1 MEKFDLTFP
10 EKNIWLVENFY
21 ESKKINIISGSL
33 VIKKDFDISL
43 AEKTVNE
50 YVRLNDAMRIK
61 ICIENNT
68 PKQYV
73 SEYVE
78 FKADK
83 VDVRDKTEEEI
94 EKIKEE
100 YISTSINVIDNLLFS
115 YLLIDRGEGMG
126 EIFLKAH
133 HLICDGWSGS
143 KMVMELADIYDKLLL
158 NENTFEPYP
167 SYLAYITKENE
178 YKTSEKYIK
187 DEEFWKEY
195 LKDFNTPA
203 LIKIEDVANTTAKRY
218 STKLNDNLNR
228 LILDYSKE
236 NKVSPYSIFMT
247 ALAIYLERITAKQDI
262 VIATPILNRS
272 NFAEKQMQG
281 MFVSTMPVRFNIDE
295 TKTFK
300 DICLENAKGTMTLFR
315 HQRFPFSKILDNVKK
330 ENSDIEKIHDVMVS
344 YQNARAVF
352 NKENT
357 YSMTWNFSGNIQDSL
372 EIHIID
378 LNNEGILEVDYD
390 YIVDKFEDNE
400 IVYFAKRIETIILEG
415 LTKDK
420 TVAEME
426 IMSKEEKNKILYDFN
441 NTKRDY
447 PNTKTVIDVFEE
459 VVKTYSEKVALTF
472 ETEEMT
478 YGKLNDLAD
487 KFASKL
493 VLMGVKEEDCVAISV
508 DKSFELL
515 ISIIAVLKIGA
526 YYLPLE
532 LTQTK
537 DKKDYM
543 VKDTNCVL
551 AITDN
556 EEMYDGIKTINIKD
570 INLENL
576 EKVDLKRS
584 VNYTVES
591 PVCVLY
597 TSGTTGNPKGAL
609 IINKNITKLVLNPDY
624 IEFKDTDTILQAAS
638 TNFDVSLFEFWG
650 PLLNGGTCALLK
662 KQNLLDS
669 NYLNR
674 YIKERNVTIA
684 WITQALFSQIIDNKI
699 EVFETLRTVFS
710 GGDVMSLKHVNK
722 LRRTYKD
729 LRIINCYGPTECTT
743 FTNTFDI
750 KCERE
755 KRVPLGKAISNTY
768 GYVIDSKFRLLP
780 LYTEGEYIIGGDSV
794 ALGYVNNAKLTCE
807 KFVNDEITNKGVMYK
822 TGDVV
827 RMLED
832 GVIDFVGR
840 RDNQV
845 KIRGYRIELDEIKN
859 VILSIKNVED
869 AVVIIRENNG
879 NKRIYAYYV
888 ASSEILEEDVI
899 KYIKDRL
906 AKHMVPYGA
915 MQLDKLPLNAN
926 GKVDRKNL
934 PEIVKKINNNKKI
947 TETERKIL
955 NIVSQNL
962 QIETDV
968 MSNLFEEGLDS
979 LSVVNLVVL
988 LQNEFNIDISTTQI
1002 MKLENI
1008 KEIAEYIDNL
1018 NSENKHQNS
1027 KTDMITPQQLGIY
1040 LEYMKN
1046 PDSTLYNIPFKIKLP
1061 KNKVDLPKL
1070 ISSINYTLNNH
1081 EVFFTRF
1088 DVNNNKVTQVIDKNI
1103 KYDIKEIYVTEK
1115 EIVDIIKDFITPFDV
1130 ICGPLANIKVYV
1142 TENNFYILC
1151 DFHHLIFDGYSLQ
1164 IFLNDV
1170 VNRYNDKDVKQEEK
1184 TYLSYLENYKVID
1197 EDVEYF
1203 KDMLKDKNDINMPY
1217 DFNNHDLLDY
1227 SGNKI
1232 TVNVE
1237 NDIYETLKQVCLE
1250 NKITMNTITQ
1260 SVYMLAFSDFVK
1272 TSDITF
1278 GTAFANRVDVN
1289 IENTIGMFVKT
1300 LPFRYVLNGD
1310 TKISD
1315 FLKNVQKELIT
1326 NYSHSSCAYED
1337 LLSKMKRISSKALF
1351 DTMFVCQNTVSNFNL
1366 NKERLVFE
1374 EIKQPNAKFDITF
1387 EILPKDSNLY
1397 ITVEY
1402 KTKSFKEETIR
1413 NFVNKYIDTLK
1424 FVLNNLEENI
1434 CNIPCVTI
1442 LENDTNLR
1450 KVSKTEKVN
1459 LNSNNLTKTDKIILE
1474 AFKEVLQDENITVND
1489 NFFENGGDSLIAMN
1503 LVAKLNNLG
1512 IEITYA
1518 DVFKYTTVKLLSSFV
1533 EFKEKSKIYTDISKY
1548 DYTKIDKLL
1557 LNSDNK
1563 QDIKVN
1569 GVLLTGATG
1578 FLGVHILKELIE
1590 TNISKIYCLIRKK
1603 NGMLPEERLR
1613 KNLEYYFG
1621 KKYNKYIGKKI
1632 FVIEEDENNVNL
1644 PLNTQDFEDVEKHI
1658 DVIINSAAHVKHFG
1672 DKEIFEKVN
1681 IEGVNNLIKYCKKY
1695 NKRLVQISTISVSG
1709 NVFEGGR
1716 TLTDKVKPNT
1726 VFDETKL
1733 YVGQEIDNIYVLSKF
1748 IAERNILECI
1758 EQEELDAIILR
1769 VGNLM
1774 GRYTDGVFQQNK
1786 SENAFINR
1794 IKTFANIGIIPENI
1808 KDTPLEFT
1816 PVDLTANAIVRLIPK
1831 NSRKIYHVYNINHI
1845 SIDTVKC
1852 VLEKMGYNM
1861 EYKTKEETANII
1873 NTLMKD
1879 EKNIDIIS
1887 GIIQDLD
1894 ANKEMN
1900 YSSNIK
1906 VVEDITLN
1914 ILKEEKFVWKNIDK
1928 KYLTMFFKELKLNKG
1943 DKI

>member
-33 VIKKDFDISL
+33 VIKKDFNVSL

-68 PKQYV
+68 PKQYI

-83 VDVRDKTEEEI
+83 VNVRGKTEEEI
-94 EKIKEE
+94 EKIKDE
-100 YISTSINVIDNLLFS
+100 YISSPINVINNLLFS
-115 YLLIDRGEGMG
+115 YLLIDKGEGEG

-143 KMVMELADIYDKLLL
+143 KMVMELANIYDKLLL
-158 NENTFEPYP
+158 NDNIFEPYP
-167 SYLAYITKENE
+167 SYLAYINKENE
-178 YKTSEKYIK
+178 YKKSDKFVK

-203 LIKIEDVANTTAKRY
+203 LIKIEDVTNTTAKRY
-218 STKLNDNLNR
+218 STKLNDKLNR

-247 ALAIYLERITAKQDI
+247 ALAIYLERITLKQDV

-300 DICLENAKGTMTLFR
+300 EICLENAKGTMTLFR

-344 YQNARAVF
+344 YQNARAIF

-390 YIVDKFEDNE
+390 YLVDKFEDDE
-400 IVYFAKRIETIILEG
+400 IVYFAKRIETIIEEG
-415 LTKDK
+415 LTQDK
-420 TVAEME
+420 TVETME
-426 IMSKEEKNKILYDFN
+426 IMSKEEKDKILYDFN

-447 PNTKTVIDVFEE
+447 PKDKTVIDVFEE
-459 VVKTYSEKVALTF
+459 KVKDYSEKVALTF
-472 ETEEMT
+472 EEKEMT
-478 YGKLNDLAD
+478 YGCLNQKANKL
-487 KFASKL
+487 ASKL
-493 VLMGVKEEDCVAISV
+493 VSLGVKEGECVAISV

-515 ISIIAVLKIGA
+515 TSIIAVLKIGA

-537 DKKDYM
+537 EKKDYM
-543 VKDTNCVL
+543 VKDTKCVL

-556 EEMYDGIKTINIKD
+556 EEVYENIQSINIKNMD
-570 INLENL
+570 LTGVENIII
-576 EKVDLKRS
+576 ERS
-584 VNYTVES
+584 SAYTVES

-669 NYLNR
+669 NYLNE

-722 LRRTYKD
+722 LRQKYD
-729 LRIINCYGPTECTT
+729 NLQIINCYGPTECTT

-750 KCERE
+750 KYERK

-768 GYVIDSKFRLLP
+768 GYVIDNKFRLLP

-794 ALGYVNNAKLTCE
+794 ALGYINNPKLTNE
-807 KFVNDEITNKGVMYK
+807 KFVKDEITNKGTMYK

-827 RMLED
+827 RMLD
-832 GVIDFVGR
+832 KGIIDFVGR

-859 VILSIKNVED
+859 VILSIKNVKD
-869 AVVIIRENNG
+869 AIVIIRENNG

-888 ASSEILEEDVI
+888 ASREIPEEEVI

-915 MQLDKLPLNAN
+915 MQLESLPLNAN

-934 PEIVKKINNNKKI
+934 PEISKKINGNKNI
-947 TETERKIL
+947 TKTEKNIL
-955 NIVSQNL
+955 DIVKQNL
-962 QIETDV
+962 QIETDI

-988 LQNEFNIDISTTQI
+988 LKNEFNIDISTTQI

-1008 KEIAEYIDNL
+1008 REIADYIDNL
-1018 NSENKHQNS
+1018 KGKNESENS
-1027 KTDMITPQQLGIY
+1027 KADKITSQQLGIY

-1046 PDSTLYNIPFKIKLP
+1046 PDSTLYNIPFKIKLD
-1061 KNKVDLPKL
+1061 KNKVDIAKL
-1070 ISSINYTLNNH
+1070 IYAINSAINNH

-1088 DVNNNKVTQVIDKNI
+1088 DVKDNKVNQVRDENI
-1103 KYDIKEIYVTEK
+1103 KYNIKEIYVTENEMPEMIK
-1115 EIVDIIKDFITPFDV
+1115 NFIAPFDIIV
-1130 ICGPLANIKVYV
+1130 GPLANIKIYV
-1142 TENNFYILC
+1142 TETNIYLLC

-1164 IFLNDV
+1164 IFLNDIV
-1170 VNRYNDKDVKQEEK
+1170 TMYNGQDIVKEEK
-1184 TYLSYLENYKVID
+1184 TYIDYLSNYKVMD
-1197 EDVEYF
+1197 EDIEYF
-1203 KDMLKDKNDINMPY
+1203 KRLLEDRSMISMPY
-1217 DFNNHDLLDY
+1217 DLDNYDSLDY

-1232 TVNVE
+1232 AVTVE
-1237 NDIYETLKQVCLE
+1237 NDIYEKLVKVCGE
-1250 NKITMNTITQ
+1250 NKITMNTLMQ
-1260 SVYMLAFSDFVK
+1260 VVYMLTFSDFVK
-1272 TSDITF
+1272 TCDITF
-1278 GTAFANRVDVN
+1278 GTAFANRVDTN
-1289 IENTIGMFVKT
+1289 IGNTIGMFVKT
-1300 LPFRYVLNGD
+1300 LPFRYVLNSE
-1310 TKISD
+1310 TKIID
-1315 FLKNVQKELIT
+1315 LLKDVQKDLIT

-1337 LLSKMKRISSKALF
+1337 LLKNLKRTSPKALF
-1351 DTMFVCQNTVSNFNL
+1351 DTMFVCQNIVSNLTL
-1366 NKERLVFE
+1366 NGEKIIIE

-1387 EILPKDSNLY
+1387 EILPKDDNLY

-1402 KTKSFKEETIR
+1402 KTKAFVEDTIR
-1413 NFVNKYIDTLK
+1413 NFVKKYIDTLNY
-1424 FVLNNLEENI
+1424 VISNIENKI
-1434 CNIPCVTI
+1434 ANIPGINI
-1442 LENDTNLR
+1442 LENVNNVSVIK
-1450 KVSKTEKVN
+1450 KVEKVD
-1459 LNSNNLTKTDKIILE
+1459 LLDNNLTKTDKTVLE
-1474 AFKEVLQDENITVND
+1474 VFKELLEDKNLTVND

-1503 LVAKLNNLG
+1503 LVAKLNSLG

-1518 DVFKYTTVKLLSSFV
+1518 DVFKYNTPKLLSSFV
-1533 EFKEKSKIYTDISKY
+1533 EFKEKSRIYTDISKY
-1548 DYTKIDKLL
+1548 DYTQIDKLL
-1557 LNSDNK
+1557 SNDEIK
-1563 QDIKVN
+1563 EDIKIN
-1569 GVLLTGATG
+1569 GVLITGTTG
-1578 FLGVHILKELIE
+1578 FLGVHILSELIE
-1590 TNISKIYCLIRKK
+1590 SNIPKIYCLIRKK

-1621 KKYNKYIGKKI
+1621 KKYNEYIRKRI
-1632 FVIEEDENNVNL
+1632 FVVEEDENNVNL
-1644 PLNTQDFEDVEKHI
+1644 PLDIKQFDTINKNI
-1658 DVIINSAAHVKHFG
+1658 DVVINSAAYVKHFG
-1672 DKEIFEKVN
+1672 NKDIFEKVN
-1681 IEGVNNLIKYCKKY
+1681 IEGVNNLIKYCRKF

-1716 TLTDKVKPNT
+1716 TLTDNVKPNT
-1726 VFDETKL
+1726 IFDESKL

-1748 IAERNILECI
+1748 IAERNILESI
-1758 EQEELDAIILR
+1758 EQDELDAIILR

-1774 GRYTDGVFQQNK
+1774 GRYTDGVFQQNET
-1786 SENAFINR
+1786 ENAFINR
-1794 IKTFANIGIIPENI
+1794 IKTFANIGIIPDNI

-1816 PVDLTANAIVRLIPK
+1816 PVDLTAKAIVKLLAK
-1831 NSRKIYHVYNINHI
+1831 NNRKVYHIYNINHI
-1845 SIDTVKC
+1845 SIDTLKQ
-1852 VLEKMGYNM
+1852 VLEKIGFNI
-1861 EYKTKEETANII
+1861 EYKSKEKVSSII
-1873 NTLMKD
+1873 NNLMKD
-1879 EKNIDIIS
+1879 DKNINLIS

-1894 ANKEMN
+1894 VNKEMN

-1906 VVEDITLN
+1906 VIEDITLK
-1914 ILKEEKFVWKNIDK
+1914 ILKEEEFMWKNIDE
-1928 KYLTMFFKELKLNKG
+1928 KYLTMFFNELELNKG
-1943 DKI
+1943 E